1 MLKKRNLFQLILE
14 RSILVKKLLLCLTL
28 IFISF
33 THLASFPHAYAAES
47 REPAYA
53 KWGKLA
59 MQKTKEKYPKAA
71 IYDYLHVKREQQ
83 GSMSKEIFKLW
94 LNENNRKFTVTVS
107 IEFNTSSEAVS
118 KVNFKEE

>member
-1 MLKKRNLFQLILE
+1 MISL
-14 RSILVKKLLLCLTL
+14 KKLLLCLTL
-28 IFISF
+28 TFISF
-33 THLASFPHAYAAES
+33 TNLAWFSPAHAVES

-83 GSMSKEIFKLW
+83 GNMSKETFKLW
-94 LNENNRKFTVTVS
+94 LNENNQKFTVIVS

-118 KVNFKEE
+118 KISFKEE